1 MFLSQYLCP
10 LSVALLRNYWS
21 SATAQLFYPLPGND
35 QGKDLLLSGHQ
46 IGSDW
51 QQREN
56 NGLCN
61 WTTDTL
67 CDFSKKKKVNTVLQ
81 GLEEEITRTGGG
93 GRLGGEDVAL
103 DPHLDQ
109 RSQVGDKKYNAFFDI
124 SKNKLDKSWGSFNPY
139 SLVVGEYVEVQGAS
153 QS

>member
-1 MFLSQYLCP
+1 M
-10 LSVALLRNYWS
+10 
-21 SATAQLFYPLPGND
+21 FYPLPGND
-35 QGKDLLLSGHQ
+35 QGKDLLLSGQQ

-67 CDFSKKKKVNTVLQ
+67 CDFLKKKKKEVNTLLQEKRRKKLTLCCRKKKKKDNPVLQ
-81 GLEEEITRTGGG
+81 GLEEEITRSGGG
-93 GRLGGEDVAL
+93 GRLGGEDAAL

-109 RSQVGDKKYNAFFDI
+109 RSQVGDKMSNTF
-124 SKNKLDKSWGSFNPY
+124 L
-139 SLVVGEYVEVQGAS
+139 
-153 QS
+153 

>member
-1 MFLSQYLCP
+1 M
-10 LSVALLRNYWS
+10 
-21 SATAQLFYPLPGND
+21 FYPLPGND
-35 QGKDLLLSGHQ
+35 QGKDLLLSGQQ

-67 CDFSKKKKVNTVLQ
+67 CDFSKKKKKKVNTLLQGLEKVNTVLQGLEKINTVLQ
-81 GLEEEITRTGGG
+81 GLEEEITRAGGG
-93 GRLGGEDVAL
+93 VRLGGEDAAL

-109 RSQVGDKKYNAFFDI
+109 RSQVGDKKYNAVFDI
-124 SKNKLDKSWGSFNPY
+124 SKNK
-139 SLVVGEYVEVQGAS
+139 
-153 QS
+153 

>member
-1 MFLSQYLCP
+1 MWP

-21 SATAQLFYPLPGND
+21 SATVQLFYPLPGND
-35 QGKDLLLSGHQ
+35 QGKDLLLSGQQ

-61 WTTDTL
+61 GSTDIL
-67 CDFSKKKKVNTVLQ
+67 CDFSKKKKKQVNTVLQ

-124 SKNKLDKSWGSFNPY
+124 SKNKETSP
-139 SLVVGEYVEVQGAS
+139 GEVSTRTALL
-153 QS
+153 